1 MSGPIDAQEA
11 VEGFRKRLAALET
24 SEMNAMVK
32 AYRPVNTSIR
42 KQVQAITKLSQT
54 QNLKPWQ
61 VMRLGMMK
69 DLQKQIVGEMKQFAE
84 IASTQITQGQAAA
97 VALSQQ
103 ATQATMTAGLPPGIT
118 PNMLARQGIS
128 WSRLPREAFANFV
141 GISGDG
147 APLGNL
153 LAPLGPQTATA
164 VREGVGE
171 GIALGYSPRKTAD
184 LVSIK
189 SGMGLTRALAIS
201 RTETNRAFREA
212 SRLQYAANP
221 DLIKGYRR
229 MAAKDERTC
238 IACIVLDGN
247 LYGNDQALDAH
258 VNCRCTIVPEALTYG
273 DLGMNIP
280 EPPKP
285 EGALGWFNG
294 QSPGVQSKMMGAN
307 KFKAFQA
314 GEIDYFDFV
323 KKTKH
328 PIWGNTAVVAP
339 AKEIVTDS
347 GMTLGKWLAVESYK
361 EIPISTIKKMAKPK
375 VKPKGIETEA
385 EVIPKHREVTNV
397 SSRFQGPVDE
407 LDDMIDVGLDREG
420 WKSLGSADEV
430 ATTNLLKLQETPDG
444 EDLAEAITSWSNS
457 GNSSSHRRGAS
468 KWVKGSDD
476 FIGYQEEAGAKLAE
490 AVSVSRPIK
499 EPTFRGVNVQGRTI
513 DQIELDYKVG
523 SKFDSQI
530 SSFSIDK
537 NIADAF
543 AGSGGPGAG
552 NTSVVFHLEPGA
564 KGLKVGS
571 VSSYVTEMERLIHGR
586 FEVLRLERTL
596 TDALPGR
603 SGNTVLN
610 VHIKQNNN
618 FVREA
623 RR

>member
-1 MSGPIDAQEA
+1 MAGPVDAQKA
-11 VEGFRKRLAALET
+11 VEDFRKRLDALEA
-24 SEMNAMVK
+24 SEMKAVINAYK
-32 AYRPVNTSIR
+32 PVNTAIR
-42 KQVQAITKLSQT
+42 KQVQAVTKVAQAKK
-54 QNLKPWQ
+54 LKPWQ

-69 DLQKQIVGEMKQFAE
+69 DLRGQITGEMKQFAQ

-103 ATQATMTAGLPPGIT
+103 ATQATMVAGLPPGIT

-164 VREGVGE
+164 VREGIGE

-229 MAAKDERTC
+229 MAAKDDRVC
-238 IACIVLDGN
+238 MACIVLDGN

-258 VNCRCTIVPEALTYG
+258 VNCRCAIVPETLTYG
-273 DLGMNIP
+273 DLGMSIP

-294 QSPGVQSKMMGAN
+294 QSPAVQQKMMGAS

-339 AKEIVTDS
+339 VKEMVTDS
-347 GMTLGKWLAVESYK
+347 GASLLKWLAVEKAK
-361 EIPISTIKKMAKPK
+361 EAPIKVAVKKAKPK
-375 VKPKGIETEA
+375 LPSTEA
-385 EVIPKHREVTNV
+385 EVIPKRREVTNV
-397 SSRFQGPVDE
+397 SSRFKGP
-407 LDDMIDVGLDREG
+407 
-420 WKSLGSADEV
+420 AD
-430 ATTNLLKLQETPDG
+430 
-444 EDLAEAITSWSNS
+444 DLAKWEDAPDDLSRVSNVQILNATPEGQELGEAIIGWADG
-457 GNSSSHRRGAS
+457 GNEAHRRGSS
-468 KWVKGSDD
+468 KWLKGVKEYSGDVPLYSTGE
-476 FIGYQEEAGAKLAE
+476 IQGARIAE
-490 AVSVSRPIK
+490 AVSVAP
-499 EPTFRGVNVQGRTI
+499 PVNVPTHRGFI
-513 DQIELDYKVG
+513 FKGKSPDQVADVYKAG
-523 SKFDSQI
+523 TKFDSQI
-530 SSFSIDK
+530 SSFSTVSD
-537 NIADAF
+537 IAESF
-543 AGSGGPGAG
+543 AGRGVMQPG
-552 NTSVVFHLEPGA
+552 NTSVVLHLEKGA
-564 KGLKVGS
+564 KGLNVS
-571 VSSYVTEMERLIHGR
+571 PVSSYIGESERIFHGR
-586 FEVLRLERTL
+586 FQVLRTELIPTSDVVAGKGEIL
-596 TDALPGR
+596 H
-603 SGNTVLN
+603 
-610 VHIKQNNN
+610 VHIRQINN

-623 RR
+623 R

>member
-1 MSGPIDAQEA
+1 MAGPIDAQEA
-11 VEGFRKRLAALET
+11 VECFRKRLDALEA
-24 SEMNAMVK
+24 SEMKAMVK
-32 AYRPVNTSIR
+32 AYKPINSSIR
-42 KQVQAITKLSQT
+42 KQVQAVTKLAQT
-54 QNLKPWQ
+54 KKLKPWQ

-69 DLQKQIVGEMKQFAE
+69 DLRGQITGEMKQFAQ

-103 ATQATMTAGLPPGIT
+103 ATQATMVAGLPPGIT

-164 VREGVGE
+164 VREGIGE

-201 RTETNRAFREA
+201 RTETLRAHREA

-229 MAAKDERTC
+229 MAAKDDGTC

-258 VNCRCTIVPEALTYG
+258 VNCRCTIVPETLTYG

-328 PIWGNTAVVAP
+328 PIWGTTAVVTP
-339 AKEIVTDS
+339 AKEIVTNS
-347 GMTLGKWLAVESYK
+347 GSSLTKWLAIEKAK
-361 EIPISTIKKMAKPK
+361 EVPIKVATKAAKK
-375 VKPKGIETEA
+375 VKPKGIEVEA

-397 SSRFQGPVDE
+397 SSRFSGPVDE

-430 ATTNLLKLQETPDG
+430 SRRNFLKLQQTPEG
-444 EDLAEAITSWSNS
+444 EELGEAIKSWSNA

-468 KWVKGSDD
+468 KWLKGSDD

-490 AVSVSRPIK
+490 AVSVSRPLK
-499 EPTFRGVNVQGRTI
+499 EPTFRGVNVQGRSI
-513 DQIELDYKVG
+513 NQIELDYKVG

-530 SSFSIDK
+530 SSFSLDK
-537 NIADAF
+537 DIADAF
-543 AGSGGPGAG
+543 AGSRGPGAG
-552 NTSVVFHLEPGA
+552 NTSLVFHLEPGA
-564 KGLKVGS
+564 KGLHVGG

-586 FEVLRLERTL
+586 FEVLRLERTAAG
-596 TDALPGR
+596 TVNLP
-603 SGNTVLN
+603 NEVLN
-610 VHIKQNNN
+610 VYIRQANN

-623 RR
+623 R